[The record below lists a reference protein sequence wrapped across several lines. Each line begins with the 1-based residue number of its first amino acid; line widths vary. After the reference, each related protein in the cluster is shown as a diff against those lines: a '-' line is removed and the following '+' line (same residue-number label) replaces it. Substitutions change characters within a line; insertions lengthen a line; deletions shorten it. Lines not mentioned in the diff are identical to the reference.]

1 MKTTNHSS
9 CKLIVSIFLQI
20 LFTLHVSAQEVV
32 SESKSNNNLPF
43 TIKKGLEL
51 TYEVTIKKSD
61 YESFKFNNNPDYNFI
76 VKFTEVSPTR
86 VSFDWK
92 MTEPI
97 NYSGTLTML
106 EKALN
111 EAVELYNYFYD
122 KSNDV
127 LTDQTSVLLSKR
139 AYNYMLKN
147 NHLQLDFGKGL
158 VKLFKPEI
166 LLPKIILE
174 VNNRAE
180 LLPKEVFEFE
190 NPNDK
195 LRIEFVKLEDYILI
209 LYMRTYDFTINL
221 RRATF

>member
-1 MKTTNHSS
+1 MKITNHSS

-20 LFTLHVSAQEVV
+20 LFTLHVSAQEIV

-51 TYEVTIKKSD
+51 SYEVTIKKSD
-61 YESFKFNNNPDYNFI
+61 YESFKFNNPDYNFI

-139 AYNYMLKN
+139 VYKYMLKN

-166 LLPKIILE
+166 SLPKIMLE